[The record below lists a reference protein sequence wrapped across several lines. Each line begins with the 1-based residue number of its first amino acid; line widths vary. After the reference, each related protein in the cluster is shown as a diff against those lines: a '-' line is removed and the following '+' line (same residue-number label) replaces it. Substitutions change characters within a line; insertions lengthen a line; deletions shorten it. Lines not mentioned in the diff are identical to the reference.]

1 MRDVKRPLSGKPR
14 RAGYSTLPI
23 AARETLSQGRR
34 GGQSWSCGAGAGT
47 QFRRGVQPVPHTWQ
61 HLILKLNR
69 RWGTETRNPAPRL
82 WAVPTPPSPQGGLQK
97 PATPA
102 PTAGDRGAPYASAL
116 PSPNRQPALEHPHP
130 RPPGTEPP
138 RPPAPPASSGPLR
151 AADGE
156 RRGAERRLRGARLL
170 PAPVS
175 GSRPRSLPPRH
186 AAQRSSATSSG
197 PSRLPPPRRARRS
210 RAPRGVGARARAVQ
224 ASRRR
229 AGFGPGPRTRRG
241 GETGG
246 ERAPELAASCLRPRS
261 PSAERRLRLEVR
273 KVWWASGV
281 NPARM
286 GRHCGI
292 STAAEA
298 GSRRNPA
305 WP

>member
-23 AARETLSQGRR
+23 AARERLSQGRR
-34 GGQSWSCGAGAGT
+34 GGQSWSCGAGTGT

-69 RWGTETRNPAPRL
+69 RCGTETRNPAPRL

-102 PTAGDRGAPYASAL
+102 PTAGDRGAPSASAL

-138 RPPAPPASSGPLR
+138 RRPAPPASSGPLR

-156 RRGAERRLRGARLL
+156 RRGAERRLRGALLL
-170 PAPVS
+170 PALVS
-175 GSRPRSLPPRH
+175 GSRPRGLPPRH

-210 RAPRGVGARARAVQ
+210 RAPRGVAARARAQCRRPGGAQ
-224 ASRRR
+224 ASAQARAR
-229 AGFGPGPRTRRG
+229 AGERRQAGSARLSSPPPAFDPG
-241 GETGG
+241 
-246 ERAPELAASCLRPRS
+246 A
-261 PSAERRLRLEVR
+261 PSAE
-273 KVWWASGV
+273 
-281 NPARM
+281 
-286 GRHCGI
+286 
-292 STAAEA
+292 
-298 GSRRNPA
+298 
-305 WP
+305 